1 MKRKKLNYGK
11 LIFANLLIICLYLF
25 IAIQLSY
32 DLIEQILFACIFGL
46 IVFGFNLFIIDN
58 N

>member
-1 MKRKKLNYGK
+1 MKRKKLNYKK
-11 LIFANLLIICLYLF
+11 LIFVNALFVCIYLF

-32 DLIEQILFACIFGL
+32 DLIEQILFAILFAL
-46 IVFGFNLFIIDN
+46 VVFGFNLFITDN